1 MKDAIKK
8 IGWAK
13 QLKAGPPLLEGINVK
28 AARSVDGKLEI
39 ADIPLPET
47 TDSSVLV
54 QTEYSAMSTG
64 TELMVLR
71 KGISTFL
78 GYSGVGVVKKAG
90 KDVDH
95 VRVGERVVCYG
106 AHTHAEYFQAGRHH
120 VAPLAEHVDPQEAA
134 LSGIATIAM
143 QGLRQAD
150 LRFGETVVIL
160 GLGIVGQLAAQIANA
175 AAYRVIAMDLMETRC
190 GMLEA
195 AGGQNVCR
203 TPEQVQE
210 RVAAETR
217 GKGAD
222 CVLICANTKRHR
234 LIDQAL
240 DWIRDKGKIVIVGD
254 TNTEFERDKLFAKE
268 AQITISRA
276 GGPGRYDKAY
286 EREGRDYPYG
296 HIRWTLQRNLDE
308 FARLL
313 ASGRLNLKPLIT
325 GVYRLEQ
332 LEEAYSNAD
341 QAPAETMGTL
351 IRFVGE

>member
-1 MKDAIKK
+1 MEEID
-8 IGWAK
+8 
-13 QLKAGPPLLEGINVK
+13 VK
-28 AARSVDGKLEI
+28 AARSLNGQLEI
-39 ADIPLPET
+39 AEIPMPET
-47 TDSSVLV
+47 TDSSVLI

-71 KGISTFL
+71 KGINAFL
-78 GYSGVGVVKKAG
+78 GYSAVGIVKEAG

-95 VRVGERVVCYG
+95 VRVGQRIVCYG
-106 AHTHAEYFQAGRHH
+106 AQTHAEYFHANRNH
-120 VAPLAEHVDPQEAA
+120 VAPLADHVDPKEAA

-150 LRFGETVVIL
+150 LRFGETIVVL

-190 GMLEA
+190 AMLEA
-195 AGGQNVCR
+195 AGVRNVCR
-203 TPEQVQE
+203 TPEQVKE
-210 RVAAETR
+210 RVEEATG

-222 CVLICANTKRHR
+222 CVLICANTKQHR

-240 DWIRDKGKIVIVGD
+240 DWIRDKGKVVIVGD
-254 TNTEFERDKLFAKE
+254 TNTEFERNKLFAKE

-286 EREGRDYPYG
+286 EQEGLDYPYG
-296 HIRWTLQRNLDE
+296 YIRWTLQRNLDE

-313 ASGRLNLKPLIT
+313 ASGRINLKPLIT
-325 GVYRLEQ
+325 GIYRLEQ
-332 LEEAYSNAD
+332 LEEAYNQAEK
-341 QAPAETMGTL
+341 APAETMGTL
-351 IRFVGE
+351 IEFGEI